1 MTQYC
6 EYCQQYT
13 RWVTDCPTYRAHV
26 QSCRTARMVATRD
39 YQEIINA
46 KDKRIRELEEQL
58 KTSSTTQLKVP
69 NAPPVENKSNITNN
83 NIKNKSNQENDF
95 AIKYDR
101 KSKQYTG
108 VIDSDDIKVEFT
120 HKGHSNI
127 NSILTKVIDLIS
139 GLTI

>member
-1 MTQYC
+1 
-6 EYCQQYT
+6 
-13 RWVTDCPTYRAHV
+13 
-26 QSCRTARMVATRD
+26 MVATRD